1 MPLIY
6 VAAIAQKPQEMK
18 REAGDGVTVWD
29 GLNVIWGTGRN
40 TEVLQP
46 LRSNH
51 GDIYKTATKRK
62 EIERKNIAQNPCG
75 SQ

>member
-40 TEVLQP
+40 TEVL
-46 LRSNH
+46 
-51 GDIYKTATKRK
+51 
-62 EIERKNIAQNPCG
+62 
-75 SQ
+75 